1 MKRFAGTKALV
12 SGGGTGI
19 GRATALALA
28 EQGARVTIAGLEDA
42 ALREVA
48 SHFPKQ
54 ITPVVC
60 DVSHAKQW
68 TSLISSLFD
77 LDVLVN
83 NAAIS
88 IPTDIFD
95 PADPSWAAVLN
106 INFEG
111 TLNGA
116 RAAAQIMKGR
126 GGRIVNVTSVHG
138 TLCELKS
145 AAYGVGKAALN
156 QLTRCLAVE
165 LASFN
170 ILVNAIAPGFVDTP
184 MSRAT
189 GINEL
194 ETDWFQ
200 ENFIKNGR
208 IPLRR
213 AAQPDEIAQAI
224 LFLASSENTYVTG
237 QVVTVDG
244 GLTLTL

>member
-42 ALREVA
+42 TLREVA

-54 ITPVVC
+54 ITPIVC

-68 TSLISSLFD
+68 TVLIASLPD

-95 PADPSWAAVLN
+95 LADPSWAAVLN
-106 INFEG
+106 INFAG

-116 RAAAQIMKGR
+116 RAAAQNMKGR

-194 ETDWFQ
+194 ETGWFR

-213 AAQPDEIAQAI
+213 AAQPDEIARAI